1 VIPLRRTQ
9 LPASK
14 DELAQALEQELR
26 RYARKTGPIV
36 DVRSRVFP
44 YIDEIAINLERAELD
59 SAAGTGQEISGELK
73 PAFEVATLNVN
84 ARAVRLHGTPIDLR
98 LEARD
103 VFLHQARDAN
113 GEIVLVGHK
122 IRDGEISVSAT
133 QLDLEAVVAKIIAA
147 QARPYGVGIDQ
158 VRLALRQRGPRSV
171 GAEVRIEAR
180 KFLVRAKIDIYGQVD
195 VDEEFVA
202 TISQLRCQG
211 VGAIA
216 SRACSALEP
225 HLQRFNGRS
234 FSLKS
239 LPLGENRLRDLRI
252 AVTGTVDITVSF
264 GSAEESSKA
273 AG

>member
-1 VIPLRRTQ
+1 MIPLRRTQ

-14 DELAQALEQELR
+14 DELAQAIEQELR
-26 RYARKTGPIV
+26 RYVRKAGPIV

-44 YIDEIAINLERAELD
+44 YIDEITINLDRAEVD
-59 SAAGTGQEISGELK
+59 TPAGTRPEVSAEAK

-84 ARAVRLHGTPIDLR
+84 ARGVRLHGTPIDLR
-98 LEARD
+98 LEAHD

-122 IRDGEISVSAT
+122 IRDGEISIST
-133 QLDLEAVVAKIIAA
+133 MQLDLETVAAKIIAE
-147 QARPYGVGIDQ
+147 QARPYGIRVDQ

-211 VGAIA
+211 AGAIA
-216 SRACSALEP
+216 SRACSALDP
-225 HLQRFNGRS
+225 HLQRLNGRS
-234 FSLKS
+234 FALKS
-239 LPLGENRLRDLRI
+239 LPLGEAQLRDLRV
-252 AVTGTVDITVSF
+252 AVTDAVEIKVVF
-264 GSAEESSKA
+264 GSDREQT
-273 AG
+273 

>member
-1 VIPLRRTQ
+1 VIPLHRTQ

-14 DELAQALEQELR
+14 DELAQAIEQELR
-26 RYARKTGPIV
+26 RYVRKTGPMV

-44 YIDEIAINLERAELD
+44 YIDEITINLDRAEIEPP
-59 SAAGTGQEISGELK
+59 AGARPEISGEVK
-73 PAFEVATLNVN
+73 PGFEVAMLNVN
-84 ARAVRLHGTPIDLR
+84 ARGVQLRGTPIDLR

-113 GEIVLVGHK
+113 GEIVLFGHK
-122 IRDGEISVSAT
+122 IRDGEISISAM
-133 QLDLEAVVAKIIAA
+133 QLDLEAVVAKIITA
-147 QARPYGVGIDQ
+147 QARPYGIGIDQ

-180 KFLVRAKIDIYGQVD
+180 KFLVRAKIDISGQVD
-195 VDEEFVA
+195 VDDEFVA

-216 SRACSALEP
+216 SRACSALDP

-239 LPLGENRLRDLRI
+239 LPLGEAQLRELRI
-252 AVTGTVDITVSF
+252 AVTDAVEINLGF
-264 GSAEESSKA
+264 GSNRQQT
-273 AG
+273 